1 MFGVGSLGAAVGRP
15 LARER
20 VVSSARR
27 GPAPGSTGSTSNAA
41 SARTGV
47 VARVSSSRR
56 ASVSPS
62 PTPGGSS
69 RLSPLRASGDD
80 DVAAAAAPP
89 TSELEGIREVL
100 AGVRAELTSTSSDPK
115 RKKSALTFA
124 VALVA
129 LVAIHLRDPGWGV
142 WNNIRIAGS
151 LLLGAGLAL
160 KGLRGG
166 SLDVTG
172 ACGAALV
179 GWGTLYAGV
188 RFGVALGVFFFAS
201 SAMTRVGAAVK
212 ARIDEH
218 HVEGKE
224 GGARNWIQ
232 VAANGAVPT
241 FLAMGYARSPPEAPS
256 TSSGSTTPS
265 RPHSRW
271 RSSDTTRAA
280 AGTRGEASSGCCR
293 EPRRGSSPTSRRRSN
308 RGPTGG

>member
-1 MFGVGSLGAAVGRP
+1 MGW
-15 LARER
+15 
-20 VVSSARR
+20 ARR
-27 GPAPGSTGSTSNAA
+27 GAHVRVSFDDRKDVRRRFSRRGCGSSPR
-41 SARTGV
+41 ARARGV
-47 VARVSSSRR
+47 VRASRSRARVHRFHVQCRLGAYRR
-56 ASVSPS
+56 GGARLVVSP
-62 PTPGGSS
+62 
-69 RLSPLRASGDD
+69 RLGVALTHPRWFIPSLPLRASGDD

-188 RFGVALGVFFFAS
+188 RFGVALGVFFAS

-224 GGARNWIQ
+224 GGARN
-232 VAANGAVPT
+232 
-241 FLAMGYARSPPEAPS
+241 
-256 TSSGSTTPS
+256 
-265 RPHSRW
+265 
-271 RSSDTTRAA
+271 
-280 AGTRGEASSGCCR
+280 
-293 EPRRGSSPTSRRRSN
+293 
-308 RGPTGG
+308 